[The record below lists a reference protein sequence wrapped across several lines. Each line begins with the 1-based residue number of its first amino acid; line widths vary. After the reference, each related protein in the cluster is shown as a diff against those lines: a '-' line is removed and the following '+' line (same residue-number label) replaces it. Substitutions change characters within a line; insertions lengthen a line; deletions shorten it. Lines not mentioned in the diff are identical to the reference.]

1 MFKRFLFREIGSVK
15 MKLRSTKRNQ
25 RAESRIVSRNRLETS
40 HHLSGIQFRRN
51 MTETNLPHVQQRTT
65 DSLIFVRDGLSD
77 PNTDSDDEPI
87 NFRQKQAKVD
97 ACGRRTDSVCPLQ
110 GQIRAMEQSHSHQMV
125 EASNHSEEFMDEIQQ
140 FNLGANDLE
149 LYLSMHQSFHNIL

>member
-1 MFKRFLFREIGSVK
+1 
-15 MKLRSTKRNQ
+15 MKLRSKKRNR
-25 RAESRIVSRNRLETS
+25 RAKSRIVPRNRLETS
-40 HHLSGIQFRRN
+40 HHSSGIQSRRK

-77 PNTDSDDEPI
+77 PNTDSDDETI

-97 ACGRRTDSVCPLQ
+97 AYGRRTDSVCLLH

-140 FNLGANDLE
+140 FNLEANDLE
-149 LYLSMHQSFHNIL
+149 LDLPMHQSFNNIL